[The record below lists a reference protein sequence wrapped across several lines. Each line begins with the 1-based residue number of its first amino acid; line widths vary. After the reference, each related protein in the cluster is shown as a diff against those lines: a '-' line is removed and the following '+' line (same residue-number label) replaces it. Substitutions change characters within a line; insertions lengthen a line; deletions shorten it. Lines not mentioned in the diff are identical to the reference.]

1 VRKHGLFFASDP
13 LSAASMGAEDVEI
26 LHREV
31 AWRGF
36 FRIERFRVR
45 HRLFAGGWSAELE
58 REVFE
63 RGTAAGILLYD
74 PDRDAVVMIE
84 QFRLPAHLAGFASWQ
99 LEIVAGIV
107 DGERSAEAV
116 VRDEAVEE
124 AGVAVAGDILPI
136 HRFLPSPGGST
147 EAVALFCGRVDSC
160 GVSGIH
166 GLVDEGED
174 IRVRVIPWREMAV
187 LIRRNAI
194 ENAFSLIAL
203 YWLKEHRPR
212 LRKMWAAG

>member
-1 VRKHGLFFASDP
+1 
-13 LSAASMGAEDVEI
+13 MGPEDVEI

-31 AWRGF
+31 AWQGF

-45 HRLFAGGWSAELE
+45 HRLFAGGWSRELE

-74 PDRDAVVMIE
+74 PDRDAVVLIE
-84 QFRLPAHLAGFASWQ
+84 QFRLPAYLAGFAPWQ

-107 DGERSAEAV
+107 DRGRSPEAV
-116 VRDEAVEE
+116 ARDEAVEE
-124 AGVAVAGDILPI
+124 AGVEVAGDILPI

-147 EAVALFCGRVDSC
+147 ETVALFCGRVDSRGAC
-160 GVSGIH
+160 GIH
-166 GLVDEGED
+166 GLVDENED
-174 IRVRVIPWREMAV
+174 IRVHVLPWREALTLV
-187 LIRRNAI
+187 RRGAI

-203 YWLKEHRPR
+203 YWLKEHRLR
-212 LRKMWAAG
+212 LRKRWVR

>member
-1 VRKHGLFFASDP
+1 
-13 LSAASMGAEDVEI
+13 MGPEDVEI

-31 AWRGF
+31 AWQGF

-45 HRLFAGGWSAELE
+45 HRLFAGGWSRELE

-74 PDRDAVVMIE
+74 PDRDAVVLIE
-84 QFRLPAHLAGFASWQ
+84 QFRLPAYLAGFAPWQ

-107 DGERSAEAV
+107 DRGRSPEAV

-124 AGVAVAGDILPI
+124 AGVEVAGDILPI

-147 EAVALFCGRVDSC
+147 EAVALFCGRVDSR
-160 GVSGIH
+160 GTSGIH
-166 GLVDEGED
+166 GLVDENED
-174 IRVRVIPWREMAV
+174 IRVHVLPWRDAAA
-187 LIRRNAI
+187 LIRRDAI
-194 ENAFSLIAL
+194 ENAFALIAL

-212 LRKMWAAG
+212 LRTMWVGKN